1 MTYED
6 HDGSTPRTNDA
17 WADALDRAV
26 RLALATLRSAPSEA
40 EAWEAT
46 AGSLEWTCWETTEHL
61 ADDLFFYGMQIATP
75 RLPDGTDVPFEM
87 RSRRPGGPV
96 NTVHAHR
103 EPGPSGLLTVLEACG
118 AMQVSLTRTT
128 PPSARAHH
136 CFGASDPAGFAA
148 MGIVETLVHTHDIAA
163 GLGIGFTAPDDLCA
177 PVLDRLFPHVPR
189 DEAPWPTL
197 LWATGRGELPDRER
211 LEKWRWYGEVRQ
223 AA

>member
-1 MTYED
+1 MTCKD
-6 HDGSTPRTNDA
+6 HDASALRTNDA

-26 RLALATLRSAPSEA
+26 QLAIATLRTAPSEA

-46 AGSLEWTCWETTEHL
+46 AGSLEWTCWETAEHL

-75 RLPDGTDVPFEM
+75 SLPAGTYVPFGAH
-87 RSRRPGGPV
+87 RRRAEGPL
-96 NTVHAHR
+96 NTLHADR

-128 PPSARAHH
+128 PPSTRGHH
-136 CFGASDPAGFAA
+136 VFGASDPAGFAA
-148 MGIVETLVHTHDIAA
+148 MGIVETLVHAYDITA
-163 GLGIGFTAPDDLCA
+163 GLGIDFTAPDDLCA
-177 PVLDRLFPHVPR
+177 AVLERLFPHVPR

-197 LWATGRGELPDRER
+197 LWATGRGELPERER

-223 AA
+223 AG